1 MILFI
6 LAFRNLFRHFRRTLT
21 LLLTV
26 AMGSG
31 ALFLFKGFNT
41 GIMNQYKENT
51 IHAKT
56 GHGQLNTKGYMD
68 EVYER
73 PWQHW
78 IKDADKI
85 KTDLKTIPGVTHVFP
100 RIDFYAVVTNGLLN
114 VAAKGTGVDG
124 TEEADFFWTINIVQ
138 GETLRAQ
145 KDGIILGVGMARALK
160 VKPGDSLVL
169 VSQTTAGRAN
179 AADVTV
185 VGVYHT
191 GNKDIDDS
199 TFRIQR
205 TLAADLLDTDKVEA
219 IAIGLHG
226 DDMWPNFAKAVKDK
240 YPELDAT
247 PFAVIDKVYYQN
259 AVDWLGQQFFVI
271 QLIIIF
277 IVTLGITNSFA
288 FSVVER
294 TAEIGNL
301 RANGESAWD
310 ITALL
315 MWEGLLIGLIG
326 SIAGVFISYLFNVI
340 VIPHGIL
347 MPPAPGLTRQFYVKI
362 ELLWS
367 SALASGALGLGAT
380 LLATFIA
387 SYKRVRLPVGDALRH
402 RS

>member
-41 GIMNQYKENT
+41 GIMNQYKDNT

-56 GHGQLNTKGYMD
+56 GHGQLNTEGYMN

-73 PWQHW
+73 PWKHW
-78 IKDADKI
+78 ISEPDKI
-85 KTDLKTIPGVTHVFP
+85 KAELKAIPEVSHVFP
-100 RIDFYAVVTNGLLN
+100 RIDFYSVVTNGALN

-124 TEEADFFWTINIVQ
+124 DEEADFFWTINIVQ
-138 GETLRAQ
+138 GETLRNQA
-145 KDGIILGVGMARALK
+145 DGMILGVGMARALK
-160 VKPGDSLVL
+160 VKPGDSLTL
-169 VSQTTAGRAN
+169 IAQTVAGRAN
-179 AADVTV
+179 AVDVTV

-191 GNKDIDDS
+191 GMKEIDDS

-205 TLAADLLDTDKVEA
+205 KVASELMDTDKVES
-219 IAIGLHG
+219 IAIGLKS
-226 DDMWPNFAKAVKDK
+226 DEMWPQFAKTVKAK
-240 YPELDAT
+240 YPQLDAT
-247 PFAVIDKVYYQN
+247 PFEILDKVYYQN
-259 AVDWLGQQFFVI
+259 AVDWLGQQFAVI
-271 QLIIIF
+271 QLIIVF

-301 RANGESAWD
+301 RANGESAWE
-310 ITALL
+310 ITGLL
-315 MWEGLLIGLIG
+315 MWEGLLIGVIG
-326 SIAGVFISYLFNVI
+326 SVVGVLVAYLLNVI
-340 VIPHGIL
+340 VIPGGIL
-347 MPPAPGLTRQFYVKI
+347 MPPAPGLTRQFHVKI
-362 ELLWS
+362 ELQWA
-367 SALASGALGLGAT
+367 SAFVACGFGLGAT
-380 LLATFIA
+380 LLATFVA
-387 SYKRVRLPVGDALRH
+387 SYKRVRIPVGDALRH